1 MCSSPTGKV
10 VILDRDLG
18 LLAWTQALGEPRAF
32 KSKFATSVFASSG
45 PGFDLLA
52 FSKRSFAALLYAR
65 YKWFLAVVVAAILL
79 VLAGRTSIWISRL
92 YLVAAGVPS
101 LDKISAMVLVLDR
114 KGRIV
119 YANANNLVR
128 DIFGSGLRRRRRYD
142 STKPPAHP
150 SAVDL
155 IRRSFDQPFNPTQG
169 QFEVTDGNGS
179 RRIELVIY
187 PRIDRRN
194 QVLGKI
200 VVGEDITGRV
210 GWQRKAVLGDAAQRW
225 IHKLKGHL
233 ATARIYIDNV
243 LEREASGTE
252 AIRSAGL
259 REDLNAVKAEV
270 EKTTEAAARI
280 LRFATIGRP
289 NRIECDI
296 NEVISL
302 AVRPYL
308 DRPPKGVSVAKMLHP
323 EPLPAFVDP
332 DQIGEVLDNLLSN
345 AVNALSTNG
354 VVTVSSGPA
363 GNLPRGDSRRMAEI
377 VVEDDGHGISRDDL
391 PQLFTP
397 GFTKTPGG
405 TGIGLAVVKEIVENH
420 GGEVTVE
427 SESGKGSRFVV
438 RIPG

>member
-1 MCSSPTGKV
+1 M
-10 VILDRDLG
+10 
-18 LLAWTQALGEPRAF
+18 
-32 KSKFATSVFASSG
+32 
-45 PGFDLLA
+45 LA

-79 VLAGRTSIWISRL
+79 VLVGRTIIWVSRL
-92 YLVAAGVPS
+92 YLVAAGIPS

-119 YANANNLVR
+119 YANAHELVR
-128 DIFGSGLRRRRRYD
+128 DIFGTDLRRRQRYD

-155 IRRSFDQPFNPTQG
+155 IKRSFAEPFSPVQG
-169 QFEVTDGNGS
+169 QFELAAGESN

-187 PRIDRRN
+187 PRLNRRN

-200 VVGEDITGRV
+200 VVGEDITGQV

-243 LEREASGTE
+243 LEREANRTE
-252 AIRSAGL
+252 AGSSTGL

-289 NRIECDI
+289 NRTECDI
-296 NEVISL
+296 NEIISL

-308 DRPPKGVSVAKMLHP
+308 DRPFKGVSVVKMPHP
-323 EPLPAFVDP
+323 EPLPAFVDHN
-332 DQIGEVLDNLLSN
+332 QIGEILDNLLSN
-345 AVNALSTNG
+345 AVAAISTNG
-354 VVTVSSGPA
+354 VITVSSRPA
-363 GNLPRGDSRRMAEI
+363 PDLPQCGNRGMAEI
-377 VVEDDGHGISRDDL
+377 VVEDNGPGISRDDL

-397 GFTKTPGG
+397 GFTRTPGG

-420 GGEVTVE
+420 GGEVIVD
-427 SESGKGSRFVV
+427 SELGRGSRFII
-438 RIPG
+438 RIPIDG